1 MHKIYAS
8 LAITLCG
15 LALANCGKK
24 QGDTALPSFTKA
36 DSVTEMYL
44 ALQDSMLQTW
54 NVMINDDNQ
63 KLKAMHNLLHELRIT
78 HPEEAE
84 KFEIFEHRID
94 QLARSRYT
102 QKSMS
107 NTDVVEEYDFA
118 SNALVVELIADAES
132 KSQFAYNTTL
142 QRLVDHI
149 LLAERRINS
158 YRMEY
163 DSIVY
168 TYNEFI
174 ESNKKYLTESDQSL
188 SLEKKPLFQMVSE

>member
-1 MHKIYAS
+1 MHKIYSS
-8 LAITLCG
+8 LIITLCG

-24 QGDTALPSFTKA
+24 QGDATLPSFTKA

-63 KLKAMHNLLHELRIT
+63 KLKAMHNLLHELSIT
-78 HPEEAE
+78 HPQEAE
-84 KFEIFEHRID
+84 KFEIFEQRLD

-132 KSQFAYNTTL
+132 KPQFAYNTTL
-142 QRLVDHI
+142 QRLVDQI
-149 LLAERRINS
+149 LRAERRINN

-163 DSIVY
+163 DNIVY

-174 ESNKKYLTESDQSL
+174 DQNKNYLTEADQT
-188 SLEKKPLFQMVSE
+188 LEKKPVFEMVSE